1 MKSTLKIELKKA
13 FQNKLFWI
21 TLLIAGII
29 ATLSAIYNIQV
40 MQEEKQYYYANA
52 VAQFGVESINPNAPL
67 YSLFNHWICE
77 DFSSLS
83 STMFFMLFPI
93 FAVLGYG
100 WSLFSEQKSGYIKN
114 VVTRVSKRNYFLS
127 KYIATFLS
135 GGAIVSIPVIFNFL
149 LVSMFVPAVKPD
161 VFYDIG
167 WTVRTNSMFSE
178 CFYTRPFLYVFLRIL
193 VVFLF
198 SGAMATIS
206 YALAFFIRNR
216 FAVILLPFLGVLAL
230 HFGQYL
236 LRDASSEL
244 SPIYLLGGY
253 GFNTKMLW
261 AVILELEVI
270 LVPTFLLALLKGGK
284 DDVF

>member
-1 MKSTLKIELKKA
+1 MKNTLKIELKKA
-13 FQNKLFWI
+13 FQNKLFGVTI
-21 TLLIAGII
+21 TIASVI
-29 ATLSAIYNIQV
+29 AVFSAIYNIQV
-40 MQEEKQYYYANA
+40 IEAEKEYYANA
-52 VAQFGVESINPNAPL
+52 VAQFGSESVNPNSPL

-77 DFSSLS
+77 DFSSLA
-83 STMFFMLFPI
+83 STAFFMLFPI

-114 VVTRVSKRNYFLS
+114 VVTRVSKRKYFLS

-135 GGAIVSIPVIFNFL
+135 GGAIVSIPVILNFL

-161 VFYDIG
+161 IFYNVG
-167 WTVRTNSMFSE
+167 WTVGTNSMFSKY
-178 CFYTRPFLYVFLRIL
+178 FYTQPFVYVFLRIL

-198 SGAMATIS
+198 SGAVATVS

-236 LRDASSEL
+236 FEGVSSEL

-261 AVILELEVI
+261 AVLLELGI
-270 LVPTFLLALLKGGK
+270 MLIPTFMLALLKGGK

>member
-21 TLLIAGII
+21 TLVIASII
-29 ATLSAIYNIQV
+29 ATLSAIYNIQII
-40 MQEEKQYYYANA
+40 QEEKQYYANA
-52 VAQFGVESINPNAPL
+52 VVQFGTEAVNPNAPL

-77 DFSSLS
+77 DFSSLA

-114 VVTRVSKRNYFLS
+114 VITRTSKRNYFLS

-135 GGAIVSIPVIFNFL
+135 GGAIVSVPVLFNFL
-149 LVSMFVPAVKPD
+149 LVSMFVPAVNPD
-161 VFYDIG
+161 IFYDIG

-178 CFYTRPFLYVFLRIL
+178 YFYAKPFLYVFLRVS

-198 SGAMATIS
+198 SGAIATVS

-216 FAVILLPFLGVLAL
+216 FAVILLPFLGVIFL

-236 LRDASSEL
+236 LENISSEL

-261 AVILELEVI
+261 AVLSELAVI